1 MTTFKSLWRW
11 LKAPYHSRVLFLKLD
26 PLNARYLQQIAAKT
40 GFSRQQIAQ
49 DLLNNAL
56 LDRQVSEAHLTHW
69 QALTPRQQQVAALTC
84 LNFTNRQIAARLSIS
99 PQTVNKFC
107 HPGTMGVKI
116 RLSTH
121 PQLTMVQLLSKLV
134 SPGNFRSARLEIPRK
149 MEFVQYLRT
158 SFANKFNFNHS
169 YVSTVCSRQEFE

>member
-84 LNFTNRQIAARLSIS
+84 LNFTNRQIASRLSIS
-99 PQTVNKFC
+99 PQTVKAHLRN
-107 HPGTMGVKI
+107 
-116 RLSTH
+116 
-121 PQLTMVQLLSKLV
+121 LLHCFELHSKT
-134 SPGNFRSARLEIPRK
+134 E
-149 MEFVQYLRT
+149 LRQALGDWDF
-158 SFANKFNFNHS
+158 S
-169 YVSTVCSRQEFE
+169 EWI